1 MRRFEDYW
9 VEETRWEE
17 AQARHRRERAYRR
30 RTREEQLR
38 RKKSRLCFIAAV
50 VLWAVLVIWL
60 LANGVRSRA
69 VDLKPAAKAVTVQAL
84 QDARPDDGTELGEPD
99 ENRKIED
106 ALVESGY
113 FRDDIPMDY
122 DTQAFL
128 RSACEE
134 SGVEYEVMLG
144 LIDRETGFRNIIG
157 DSGDSIGYC
166 QIQPKWWA
174 DLMSELGVK
183 DLMNPLDNFRTGC
196 AILAELMT
204 KHGSLED
211 ALTAYNTGKPG
222 KSEYAT
228 DVLHRIAKWRCDT

>member
-38 RKKSRLCFIAAV
+38 RKKSWLCFIAV
-50 VLWAVLVIWL
+50 VILWAVLVIWL

-69 VDLKPAAKAVTVQAL
+69 IDLKPVAKAVTVQAL

-134 SGVEYEVMLG
+134 SGVEYELALAV
-144 LIDRETGFRNIIG
+144 IRKETEYRNISGDGG
-157 DSGDSIGYC
+157 DSVGYM
-166 QIQPKWWA
+166 QVQEKWHRER
-174 DLMSELGVK
+174 MERLGVT
-183 DLMNPLDNFRTGC
+183 DLSDPYSNFRVGC
-196 AILAELMT
+196 DYLAELLD
-204 KHGSLED
+204 KYPLEE
-211 ALTAYNTGKPG
+211 ALTAYNSGKPG
-222 KSEYAT
+222 KSDYADT
-228 DVLHRIAKWRCDT
+228 VLKYWRELG

>member
-17 AQARHRRERAYRR
+17 AQARHHRERAYRR

-60 LANGVRSRA
+60 LANGVRSSA
-69 VDLKPAAKAVTVQAL
+69 VELEPAAKAVTVQAL

-113 FRDDIPMDY
+113 FRDDIPLDY

-134 SGVEYEVMLG
+134 SGVEYELALAV
-144 LIDRETGFRNIIG
+144 IRKETEYRNIAGDGG
-157 DSGDSIGYC
+157 DSVGYM
-166 QIQPKWWA
+166 QVQEKWHGER
-174 DLMSELGVK
+174 MERLGVT
-183 DLMNPLDNFRTGC
+183 DLSDPYSNFRVGC
-196 AILAELMT
+196 DYLAELLD
-204 KHGSLED
+204 KYPLEE
-211 ALTAYNTGKPG
+211 ALTAYNRGTPG
-222 KSEYAT
+222 KSQYAQT
-228 DVLHRIAKWRCDT
+228 VLRYMEELR

>member
-50 VLWAVLVIWL
+50 VLWALLVIWL

-69 VDLKPAAKAVTVQAL
+69 VDLKPVAKAVTVQAL

-113 FRDDIPMDY
+113 FRDDIPLDY

-134 SGVEYEVMLG
+134 SGVEYELALAV
-144 LIDRETGFRNIIG
+144 IRKETEYRNIAGDGG
-157 DSGDSIGYC
+157 DSVGYM
-166 QIQPKWWA
+166 QVQEKWHRER
-174 DLMSELGVK
+174 MERLGVT
-183 DLMNPLDNFRTGC
+183 DLSDPYSNFRVGC
-196 AILAELMT
+196 DYLAELLD
-204 KHGSLED
+204 KYPLEE
-211 ALTAYNTGKPG
+211 ALTAYNRGTPG
-222 KSEYAT
+222 KSQYAKT
-228 DVLHRIAKWRCDT
+228 VLRYMEELR